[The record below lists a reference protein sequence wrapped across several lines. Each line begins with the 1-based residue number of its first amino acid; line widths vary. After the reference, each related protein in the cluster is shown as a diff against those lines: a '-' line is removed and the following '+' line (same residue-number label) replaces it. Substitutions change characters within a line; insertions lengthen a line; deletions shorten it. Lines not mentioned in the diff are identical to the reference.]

1 MDPTGLPIRLFSA
14 NRWVTGEAW
23 YRADDVCKLLDLFEI
38 DHAQPSWP
46 VNRWITAVLR
56 LFHPQVV

>member
-1 MDPTGLPIRLFSA
+1 MDSTGLPIRLLST

-46 VNRWITAVLR
+46 VNR
-56 LFHPQVV
+56 